1 MNTLDSLEKNCAQD
15 GSEPD
20 SSGRKITFEM
30 ATQTSTIELPKEEN
44 NETDD
49 DKKMK
54 LEGGSNGDVV
64 KGEKIEMSELK

>member
-1 MNTLDSLEKNCAQD
+1 MC
-15 GSEPD
+15 
-20 SSGRKITFEM
+20 EM
-30 ATQTSTIELPKEEN
+30 STQTSSVDLPKAEREEKN

-49 DKKMK
+49 DKKVK

>member
-1 MNTLDSLEKNCAQD
+1 MC
-15 GSEPD
+15 
-20 SSGRKITFEM
+20 EM
-30 ATQTSTIELPKEEN
+30 ATQTSTVELPRD

-64 KGEKIEMSELK
+64 REEKIEMSELKK